1 MIRFKNVSLQLG
13 NKQLLKNFN
22 LRISKGDKVLLA
34 AESGT
39 GKTSLLRLI
48 LGFNAPDEGRILFNK
63 KVITAETIH
72 KVRRQIAYLSQ
83 DVDFPNG
90 KVSEVF
96 EDIFDFEANRHINF
110 SEERLIEKL
119 DEFNLPHEILNKN
132 TSIISGGERQ
142 RLGWA
147 LIQLLDRSV
156 LLLDEPTSAMDE
168 KQKQRFIDFVANT
181 NKTVICVS
189 HDPVWQI
196 EPMKTITSF
205 IA

>member
-13 NKQLLKNFN
+13 NKQLLKDFN
-22 LRISKGDKVLLA
+22 LRINKGDKVLLA
-34 AESGT
+34 TESGT

-48 LGFNAPDEGRILFNK
+48 LGFNDPDEGKILFNK
-63 KVITAETIH
+63 KEISPETIQ
-72 KVRRQIAYLSQ
+72 KIRRKIAYLSQ

-90 KVSEVF
+90 KVREVF
-96 EDIFDFEANRHINF
+96 KEIFDFEANRHINY
-110 SEERLIEKL
+110 SEEKLIEKL
-119 DEFNLPHEILNKN
+119 DEFDLSPEMLDKN

-147 LIQLLDRSV
+147 LVQLLDRSV
-156 LLLDEPTSAMDE
+156 ILLDEPTSAMDE

-181 NKTVICVS
+181 KKTVICVS
-189 HDPVWQI
+189 HDSIWRI
-196 EPMKTITSF
+196 DSMKIITSL